1 MFSRR
6 KNMDYENVFFITGV
20 AYAGKSTMIKM
31 LAERYDGILC
41 EENYHDVL
49 LPELDANEF
58 PGVCYTRDLKDWHE
72 FVRRSPQEY
81 SDWFDVAKKECEIL
95 ELKILE
101 DLRKKGKKVFVDTNI
116 SLETLHKISDKDHVL
131 IMLTDQD
138 VSVKRFF
145 EREDKEKQFIYQLLM
160 EEPDPQKAME
170 NYREGLMLINS
181 KENYDRMLNS
191 GFEVLFRDDN
201 RTIEET
207 FTLVS
212 RKFGL
217 IN

>member
-1 MFSRR
+1 
-6 KNMDYENVFFITGV
+6 
-20 AYAGKSTMIKM
+20 
-31 LAERYDGILC
+31 
-41 EENYHDVL
+41 
-49 LPELDANEF
+49 
-58 PGVCYTRDLKDWHE
+58 
-72 FVRRSPQEY
+72 
-81 SDWFDVAKKECEIL
+81 
-95 ELKILE
+95 
-101 DLRKKGKKVFVDTNI
+101 
-116 SLETLHKISDKDHVL
+116 
-131 IMLTDQD
+131 
-138 VSVKRFF
+138 
-145 EREDKEKQFIYQLLM
+145 M

>member
-1 MFSRR
+1 MQGMFSRR
-6 KNMDYENVFFITGV
+6 KNMDYENVYFITGV

-49 LPELDANEF
+49 LPGLDANEF

-145 EREDKEKQFIYQLLM
+145 EREDKEKQFIY
-160 EEPDPQKAME
+160 
-170 NYREGLMLINS
+170 
-181 KENYDRMLNS
+181 
-191 GFEVLFRDDN
+191 
-201 RTIEET
+201 
-207 FTLVS
+207 
-212 RKFGL
+212 
-217 IN
+217 